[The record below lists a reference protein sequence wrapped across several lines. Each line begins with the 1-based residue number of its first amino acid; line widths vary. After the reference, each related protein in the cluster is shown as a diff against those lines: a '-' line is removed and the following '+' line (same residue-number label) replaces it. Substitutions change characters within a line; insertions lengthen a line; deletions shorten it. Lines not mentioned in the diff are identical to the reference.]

1 MALIVPDA
9 IPSKASSG
17 EKRLFKVLRDEL
29 PDDFHVWYEPN
40 INRLYPDFIILG
52 PTLGLL
58 ILEVKGWNASQIL
71 QANHQNFKIQR
82 RDGRIETQQSPLR
95 QGKDYRDA
103 LLNKLKSYSILCQD
117 DEEYQG
123 KLAFPI
129 GFGVIMTN
137 ISESKARHENIYLIL
152 EKPQVVYRDE
162 LLEWDGIG
170 ERTLIKRLEDIF
182 TVRFKFMGLED
193 DQISTIKG
201 IIHPEVVV
209 RKELATIQS
218 VPSGFPLKPDATIIK
233 TLDNKQEQL
242 ARSLGHGHRLFCGV
256 VGSGKTIILLS
267 RAKFLAEELFNQRI
281 LILCFNR
288 TLAGYLRSLIEE
300 ENHPR
305 YKEQIKV
312 LHFHAWAK
320 SIMGR
325 LPILKKDNSE
335 ENNENY
341 NEVLGNDL
349 LKALSDLPTEE
360 KWDAVLVDEAHTF
373 YPNWFTCCK
382 EALKDQDNGDL
393 LIVSDKIQS
402 IYKRKK
408 FTWKSVGIKAQGR
421 VKKLQENYRNTKEI
435 LSAAWDLV
443 KLSSIEEKND
453 VFPLV
458 KPSAALRQGKRPILH
473 LCESR
478 KAEVENAIAQIQ
490 ELTSEGY
497 QPQDIAIIYRYKSKN
512 EEELFSFLTQQL
524 QSGLGYYWVCK
535 NNKNKENY
543 SIRHPG
549 VRLITTKSSLGLEF
563 KVVIVLWAQQFGV
576 GDKAEARRELYVS
589 ITRAQ
594 DILHL
599 FGSGQFEFLKG
610 LQECDHLDIVT

>member
-17 EKRLFKVLRDEL
+17 EKRLFKILRDEL
-29 PDDFHVWYEPN
+29 PDDCYVWYEPK
-40 INRLYPDFIILG
+40 INKRYPDFIILG

-58 ILEVKGWNASQIL
+58 ILEVKGWEASQI
-71 QANHQNFKIQR
+71 QYASHQNFEIKR
-82 RDGRIETQQSPLR
+82 RDGGIEIQQSPLR
-95 QGKDYRDA
+95 QGKDYRDT
-103 LLNKLKSYSILCQD
+103 LLNQLKCHSILCQD
-117 DEEYQG
+117 DDEYQG

-129 GFGVIMTN
+129 GFGTIMTN
-137 ISESKARHENIYLIL
+137 ISEAKARDENIYSIL

-162 LLEWDGIG
+162 LLEWEGIG
-170 ERTLIKRLEDIF
+170 ERDLTKRLESMF

-201 IIHPEVVV
+201 VIHPEVVV
-209 RKELATIQS
+209 SKEPAKIKS
-218 VPSGFPLKPDATIIK
+218 VPSGFPLKPDATVIK

-267 RAKFLAEELFNQRI
+267 RAKFIAKEFFDKRV
-281 LILCFNR
+281 LILCFNI
-288 TLAGYLRSLIEE
+288 TLAAYLRSLIKEE
-300 ENHPR
+300 DHPL
-305 YKEQIKV
+305 YQEQIKV
-312 LHFHAWAK
+312 LHFNAWAK

-325 LPILKKDNSE
+325 LPMFTDNDSE
-335 ENNENY
+335 EY
-341 NEVLGNDL
+341 NKMLGNRL
-349 LKALSDLPTEE
+349 LEALSDIPTTE

-382 EALKDQDNGDL
+382 QALKDPENGDL
-393 LIVSDKIQS
+393 LIVSDTIQS
-402 IYKRKK
+402 IYKSQK

-443 KLSSIEEKND
+443 QLSSIEEKDD

-473 LCESR
+473 LCES
-478 KAEVENAIAQIQ
+478 AEVEVENAIAQIQ
-490 ELTSEGY
+490 QLTSEGY
-497 QPQDIAIIYRYKSKN
+497 QPQDITIIYRYKSKK
-512 EEELFSFLTQQL
+512 EKELFSFMTQQL
-524 QSGLGYYWVCK
+524 ESSGLGYYWVCK
-535 NNKNKENY
+535 DNTNKENY

-563 KVVIVLWAQQFGV
+563 KAVIVLWVHQFGV
-576 GDKAEARRELYVS
+576 GDEAEARKELYVS
-589 ITRAQ
+589 MTRAQ
-594 DILHL
+594 DILYL
-599 FGSGQFEFLKG
+599 FGSGPFKFLKG
-610 LQECDHLDIVT
+610 LQECEHLDIVT